1 MIAELER
8 QAAEMGPGEDGVMPT
23 AVDVVCEYIAAG
35 ADEDG
40 TPHTLAEL
48 GRILTEKT
56 GQTISTGI
64 MSSWLNSTSENK
76 AKVAAARALA
86 AHVHAEASLTVIDEL
101 AGTEVTREEVAF
113 AKERASVRQWLAS
126 KWNRGTYGGEAQVQI
141 NNTVVNAADR
151 HLAAIAE
158 RKRIKATAQP
168 MLPAPEGAD
177 YELLAGGEESND

>member
-1 MIAELER
+1 MMIAELER

-86 AHVHAEASLTVIDEL
+86 A
-101 AGTEVTREEVAF
+101 
-113 AKERASVRQWLAS
+113 Q
-126 KWNRGTYGGEAQVQI
+126 AQVQI